1 MQLPRRNLLLSVAA
15 SFIGMA
21 FSAQASTTIEGTK
34 IAEFAV
40 SHGRRL
46 VLNGAGVRKRGYFKA
61 NVVALYLPEKLTTF
75 EKIAHLDGARRIQL
89 HLLRDFTSATIARIF
104 LADFQQTATDAEF
117 KQLINE
123 VSEIGAIYGSIKR
136 VSAGDV
142 VSIDWVPGRGIVTL
156 FNDRPINDKPI
167 NSELAYQIYLRM
179 FLGPTVP
186 EGLRNSLLGL
196 SKSGA

>member
-1 MQLPRRNLLLSVAA
+1 MQLTRRTLLLSVATSLSGVPLA
-15 SFIGMA
+15 S
-21 FSAQASTTIEGTK
+21 SASTKVEGVE
-34 IAEFAV
+34 IAESIMF
-40 SHGRRL
+40 HGRRL

-75 EKIAHLDGARRIQL
+75 EAIGRLDGPRRIQL
-89 HLLRDFTSATIARIF
+89 HLLRDFTSSTISRIF
-104 LADFQQTATDAEF
+104 LADFKQTATDAEF

-136 VSAGDV
+136 VGAGDE
-142 VSIDWVPGRGIVTL
+142 VSIDWVPGSGIVTM

-179 FLGPTVP
+179 FLGKSVP
-186 EGLRNSLLGL
+186 EDLRNSLLGL
-196 SKSGA
+196 TKSS